1 MEFVAGVA
9 TIWLIVAGADA
20 VADIIRGLKPVETKA
35 QFEARWERERK
46 ERHRVAVAVH
56 MAEDRKEQK
65 RIDHAHYRP
74 QQRAAAQRIK
84 SAVAGFFK

>member
-1 MEFVAGVA
+1 MVGVA
-9 TIWLIVAGADA
+9 IWLIVAGADA

-65 RIDHAHYRP
+65 RIDQAHYRA
-74 QQRAAAQRIK
+74 QQRDAAQRIK
-84 SAVAGFFK
+84 SNVAGFFR

>member
-9 TIWLIVAGADA
+9 TIWLIVAGVDA

-35 QFEARWERERK
+35 QFEGRWEWERK

-65 RIDHAHYRP
+65 RIDQAHYRA
-74 QQRAAAQRIK
+74 QQRDAAQRIK
-84 SAVAGFFK
+84 SNVAGFFK

>member
-1 MEFVAGVA
+1 MGGVA
-9 TIWLIVAGADA
+9 IWLIVAGADA
-20 VADIIRGLKPVETKA
+20 VADIIRGLKPVETKV

-65 RIDHAHYRP
+65 RIDHAHYRE

-84 SAVAGFFK
+84 SNVAGIFK

>member
-35 QFEARWERERK
+35 QFEARWDREQK

-56 MAEDRKEQK
+56 MDEERKEQK
-65 RIDHAHYRP
+65 RFEHAQHRA
-74 QQRAAAQRIK
+74 QQREAAQRIK
-84 SAVAGFFK
+84 SSVAGFFK

>member
-1 MEFVAGVA
+1 MGGVA
-9 TIWLIVAGADA
+9 IWLIVAGADA

-56 MAEDRKEQK
+56 VAEDRKEQK
-65 RIDHAHYRP
+65 RINHAHYGAK
-74 QQRAAAQRIK
+74 QRATAQRIK
-84 SAVAGFFK
+84 SNLAGFFK

>member
-20 VADIIRGLKPVETKA
+20 FADIIRGLKPVETKE

-56 MAEDRKEQK
+56 TAEDRKDQK
-65 RIDHAHYRP
+65 RIDQAHYRA

-84 SAVAGFFK
+84 SSVAGFFR

>member
-1 MEFVAGVA
+1 MGGVA
-9 TIWLIVAGADA
+9 IWLIVAGADA

-46 ERHRVAVAVH
+46 RKERQRVALAVH

-65 RIDHAHYRP
+65 RIDHAHYRA
-74 QQRAAAQRIK
+74 QQRVAAQRIK
-84 SAVAGFFK
+84 STVAGFFR

>member
-1 MEFVAGVA
+1 MGGVA
-9 TIWLIVAGADA
+9 VWLIVAGADA

-56 MAEDRKEQK
+56 MVEDRKEQK
-65 RIDHAHYRP
+65 RIDHAHYRA
-74 QQRAAAQRIK
+74 QQRSAAQRIK
-84 SAVAGFFK
+84 SNVAGFFR